1 MSTFNVL
8 SNKDVHL
15 FLADDG
21 ATSTAATLSNELTMI
36 TNFTQPKAK
45 KEFADEQV
53 FGNGGK
59 PIPIPG
65 NLSME
70 SIELT
75 FLRNATDASGDS
87 YTLINNWAEEA
98 MADDSKWK
106 YVFVAIPR
114 ISSGQTP
121 TTVYEGYQYRV
132 QPEGVPQLVDNTP
145 GVGQKYSLSLK
156 PDMNDSMP
164 VYIQKTGTTSITWQV
179 KDSAFT

>member
-8 SNKDVHL
+8 SNKDVHI
-15 FLADDG
+15 FLADAAASTT
-21 ATSTAATLSNELTMI
+21 ATALSNELNLV

-75 FLRNATDASGDS
+75 FLRQGTDAAGDS
-87 YTLINNWAEEA
+87 YTLLNTWAEEA
-98 MADDSKWK
+98 MGDDSKWK
-106 YVFVAIPR
+106 YVFLALPR
-114 ISSGQTP
+114 VDSGSI
-121 TTVYEGYQYRV
+121 VYEGYQYRV

-156 PDMNDSMP
+156 PDMNDSGL
-164 VYIQKTGTTSITWQV
+164 VYIQKSGTPAAWQV
-179 KDSAFT
+179 KSTAFT

>member
-15 FLADDG
+15 FLSDTGQDKSKISLADK
-21 ATSTAATLSNELTMI
+21 ELLLI

-75 FLRNATDASGDS
+75 FLRQATDNTYDS
-87 YTLINNWAEEA
+87 YPLLNNWAEGA
-98 MADDSKWK
+98 MGDDSQWK
-106 YVFVAIPR
+106 YIFVAIPR
-114 ISSGQTP
+114 ISSGSNP

-156 PDMNDSMP
+156 PDMNDSKP
-164 VYIQKTGTTSITWQV
+164 VPITHNTTDGWEVPAAT
-179 KDSAFT
+179 

>member
-8 SNKDVHL
+8 SNKDVHI
-15 FLADDG
+15 FLADAG
-21 ATSTAATLSNELTMI
+21 AASTAATLSNELLMI

-75 FLRNATDASGDS
+75 FLRNATDAQGDS
-87 YTLINNWAEEA
+87 YPLLNDWAEDA
-98 MADDSKWK
+98 MGDDSKWK
-106 YVFVAIPR
+106 YIFVAIPR
-114 ISSGQTP
+114 ISSNA
-121 TTVYEGYQYRV
+121 TVYEGYQYRV

-164 VYIQKTGTTSITWQV
+164 VYIQKTGTTSVTWQV

>member
-1 MSTFNVL
+1 MGTTFNVL

-15 FLADDG
+15 FLSDSGQGNAKISL
-21 ATSTAATLSNELTMI
+21 ANKELLLI

-75 FLRNATDASGDS
+75 FLRQATDDKYDS
-87 YTLINNWAEEA
+87 YPLLNNWAEEA
-98 MADDSKWK
+98 MGDDSKWK

-114 ISSGQTP
+114 ISGGS
-121 TTVYEGYQYRV
+121 TVYEGYQYRV

-156 PDMNDSMP
+156 PDMNDSKP
-164 VYIQKTGTTSITWQV
+164 VTITNDTTNGWEVPAAT
-179 KDSAFT
+179 